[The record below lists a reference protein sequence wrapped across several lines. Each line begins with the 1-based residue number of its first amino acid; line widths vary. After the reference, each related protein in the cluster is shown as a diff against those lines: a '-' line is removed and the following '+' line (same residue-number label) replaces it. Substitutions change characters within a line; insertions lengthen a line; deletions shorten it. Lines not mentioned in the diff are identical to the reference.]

1 MKFIKT
7 YLPEIFFATAI
18 TLFWAFVFSVT
29 NVVHT
34 FYEVFMSVLLVTAL
48 NLCAF
53 VAFHIVCQIKR
64 AKNETANV
72 NDLLLIIKP
81 DGIEHSQEILKE
93 MSVWGKLHDLVLVP
107 EPPREK
113 LEEHY
118 EHIKDKPFFYETID
132 YMMSGPVLIG
142 ILTCDDESD
151 IACARA
157 ALGDTNPKEAREN
170 TLRGRFGTVDG
181 DTIKNVAHLSDS
193 SESGK
198 REIGIWKDILFRE
211 YPTITAR
218 KVGTH

>member
-7 YLPEIFFATAI
+7 YLPEIFFTTTL

-29 NVVHT
+29 NVGHS
-34 FYEVFMSVLLVTAL
+34 FYEVLMSVLLVTTL
-48 NLCAF
+48 NLCAL
-53 VAFHIVCQIKR
+53 VAFHIACQIKR
-64 AKNETANV
+64 TKDVTSNTPN
-72 NDLLLIIKP
+72 LLLIVKP

-157 ALGDTNPKEAREN
+157 ALGDTNPTKAKEN
-170 TLRGRFGTVDG
+170 TLRGRFGTVEG
-181 DTIKNVAHLSDS
+181 GTIKNVAHLSDS

-198 REIGIWKDILFRE
+198 REIEIWKDILFHSQ
-211 YPTITAR
+211 PTITG
-218 KVGTH
+218 KKI

>member
-1 MKFIKT
+1 
-7 YLPEIFFATAI
+7 
-18 TLFWAFVFSVT
+18 
-29 NVVHT
+29 
-34 FYEVFMSVLLVTAL
+34 
-48 NLCAF
+48 
-53 VAFHIVCQIKR
+53 
-64 AKNETANV
+64 
-72 NDLLLIIKP
+72 
-81 DGIEHSQEILKE
+81 

-107 EPPREK
+107 ELPREQ

-118 EHIKDKPFFYETID
+118 AHIKEKPFFYETID
-132 YMMSGPVLIG
+132 YMMSGPVLMG

-157 ALGDTNPKEAREN
+157 ALGDTNPAEAKEN